1 MRIVDINIKQHILM
15 IIARSVFSFLI
26 IHILNTRNWKYD
38 FRLSIVFKYFLVSA
52 SCKDN
57 KFFKKSET
65 EGALSYF
72 KLARIRRKKNAVVH
86 GERGNSDGRSW

>member
-1 MRIVDINIKQHILM
+1 MFSFFIMHILD
-15 IIARSVFSFLI
+15 
-26 IHILNTRNWKYD
+26 TRIWTYD

-65 EGALSYF
+65 ERALSYF
-72 KLARIRRKKNAVVH
+72 KLARIRKKKNAAVH
-86 GERGNSDGRSW
+86 GERGTQMEGASDVEFCLFPSLFPQNI